1 MRRGKWPPCGLTR
14 INLKMAE
21 SYDSGVSSVVTGVV
35 SHGQARLPDTS
46 EEEETIGCTT
56 PGE

>member
-1 MRRGKWPPCGLTR
+1 
-14 INLKMAE
+14 MAE

-35 SHGQARLPDTS
+35 YHGQARLSDTS